1 MHDTKEPSCVRVIF
15 MPHHTHRISAYY
27 LREISLH
34 SMIHSTMKKKQSDI
48 LKKGGK
54 VSKEALQK
62 ITKKVKKEISSK
74 KDTKPTLKLPDHH
87 FKIVKVK
94 RGLAGLGLFAGENIK
109 KGEMIIEYIGEILN
123 KEESDKIETNQYLF
137 EISPNHTINGQ
148 VRWNIARYCNHACEE
163 AANAESDV
171 KKKRVFIKAIKN
183 IKEGEEIVYDYGE
196 EFVNEYIAPYGCNCV
211 AKEHS
216 YKAKISV

>member
-1 MHDTKEPSCVRVIF
+1 
-15 MPHHTHRISAYY
+15 
-27 LREISLH
+27 
-34 SMIHSTMKKKQSDI
+34 MKKKQSVI

-54 VSKEALQK
+54 VTKKALQK
-62 ITKKVKKEISSK
+62 ITKKVSISIAKVTGGTSK
-74 KDTKPTLKLPDHH
+74 VVLPDHH
-87 FKIVKVK
+87 FKVVKVK

-123 KEESDKIETNQYLF
+123 KEESEAIVTNQYLF
-137 EISPNHTINGQ
+137 EITKNKTINGQ

-171 KKKRVFIKAIKN
+171 KKGRVFIKAVKN
-183 IKEGEEIVYDYGE
+183 IKEGDEIVYDYGE
-196 EFVNEYIAPYGCNCV
+196 EFVNEYIAPYGCRCV

-216 YKAKISV
+216 YKAKAAKTN